1 MFNPN
6 DIKQVLGNDENSQ
19 KKLQELLNVL
29 QKTKEK
35 INTVSPETMADNE
48 DKQNEEPI
56 VGGTAAASPS
66 INKDDLE
73 EAPSSLQQ
81 NPDLRRK
88 LLKQKLYAMKA
99 KRLTNNAKT
108 NIQEKIKKKILET
121 D

>member
-1 MFNPN
+1 MFNP
-6 DIKQVLGNDENSQ
+6 DEIKKVLGNDPDSYT
-19 KKLQELLNVL
+19 KLQELLNVL

-35 INTVSPETMADNE
+35 MNQPTSDTESVSVSDVEPSKTSLGNNDDTYNTD
-48 DKQNEEPI
+48 
-56 VGGTAAASPS
+56 G
-66 INKDDLE
+66 LE